1 MQVAE
6 RERQLRSLMTLRV
19 VIVTTLL
26 ICVFSIELL
35 MRPELSLNPLF
46 TLAAIAYGMVLL
58 YAVVARWGSGTR
70 MFAMLQ
76 LFGDASLIT
85 VFVGMT
91 GGLDSPMS
99 FLYLLPIS
107 VASMLLYRG
116 GGVATALICWAQYG
130 ALVLWGPEYWP
141 ATANSVLAPLPE
153 ADRVTYFLVAHLVG
167 LVAVAL
173 LSSYLSE
180 RLRTQGR
187 ELDER
192 RGTVAR
198 LQALNENIVSSIN
211 SGLIT
216 TNLQGTINF
225 MNRGGSEILERSNRE
240 VEGRGAMELFGVGE
254 EFLNEI
260 KRQLLARR
268 RFRFEEWFTTANGR
282 RIFLGIAASNLHDK
296 TGHPLGFIFIF
307 QDLTEIQALEDE
319 IRLKER
325 MAALG
330 EMAAGMAHELRNPLA
345 SISGSVQY
353 LKGDLQLEH
362 EHLELMEII
371 LRESDRL
378 DHTIRDF
385 LTFAKPGAFSPAPT
399 NLIKLIE
406 DQLKLLGKSREVKR
420 QHLLQSVFDENSLVC
435 DIDANRVK
443 QVFWNLATNAL
454 KAMPDGGCLT
464 VSVRRPASGLV
475 EIGFADT
482 GVGMDAKLR
491 ARYFQPFNGSFRQG
505 TGLGAAIVYRLVEEH
520 GGRIQIDTREGE
532 GTSVRV
538 VLPETQSVIPA
549 LQAAGGQR

>member
-1 MQVAE
+1 MHVSE
-6 RERQLRSLMTLRV
+6 RERQLGWLMTLRV

-35 MRPELSLNPLF
+35 LRPELSLRPLF

-58 YAVVARWGSGTR
+58 YGMIDRWISGTR
-70 MFAMLQ
+70 LFAMLQ

-141 ATANSVLAPLPE
+141 AGRASALAPRPE
-153 ADRVTYFLVAHLVG
+153 PDRVIYFLVAHLVA

-192 RGTVAR
+192 RGAVAR

-216 TNLQGTINF
+216 TNSRGTINF
-225 MNRGGSEILERSNRE
+225 MNRGGSEILEWSPRK
-240 VEGRGAMELFGVGE
+240 VEGLGAMELFGLDE
-254 EFLNEI
+254 EFLDEI

-268 RFRFEEWFTTANGR
+268 RFRFEEWFSTPGGR

-296 TGHPLGFIFIF
+296 TGRPLGFIFIF
-307 QDLTEIQALEDE
+307 QDLTDIQALEDE

-345 SISGSVQY
+345 AISGSVQY
-353 LKGDLQLEH
+353 LKGDLKVEG

-378 DHTIRDF
+378 DHAIRDF
-385 LTFAKPGAFSPAPT
+385 LTFAKPGAFAPAP
-399 NLIKLIE
+399 IDVVKLVE
-406 DQLKLLGKSREVKR
+406 DQLKLLDNSRELTQRHRLETSFVEP
-420 QHLLQSVFDENSLVC
+420 SVICE
-435 DIDANRVK
+435 IDANRIK

-454 KAMPDGGCLT
+454 KAMPDGGTL
-464 VSVRRPASGLV
+464 SVAVARLPGEQI
-475 EIGFADT
+475 EIRFSDT
-482 GVGMDAKLR
+482 GVGMDAELET
-491 ARYFQPFNGSFRQG
+491 RYFQPFHGSFSEG

-520 GGRIQIDTREGE
+520 GGRIQVNSREGE

-538 VLPETQSVIPA
+538 VLPGAQVTAPA
-549 LQAAGGQR
+549 LAAGGEG

>member
-1 MQVAE
+1 MHVAE
-6 RERQLRSLMTLRV
+6 RERQLRWLMTLRV

-35 MRPELSLNPLF
+35 LRPELSLTPLF
-46 TLAAIAYGMVLL
+46 TLAAIAFGMVLL
-58 YAVVARWGSGTR
+58 YAVVARWGAGTKT
-70 MFAMLQ
+70 FAMLQ
-76 LFGDASLIT
+76 LLGDASLIT
-85 VFVGMT
+85 IFVGMT

-107 VASMLLYRG
+107 VASMMLYRG

-141 ATANSVLAPLPE
+141 ATANSVLAPRPE
-153 ADRVTYFLVAHLVG
+153 PDRVTYFLVAHLVG

-180 RLRTQGR
+180 RVRTQDR

-198 LQALNENIVSSIN
+198 LQALNENIISSIN

-216 TNLQGTINF
+216 TDLQGTINF
-225 MNRGGSEILERSNRE
+225 MNRGGSEILQRSDRE
-240 VEGRGAMELFGVGE
+240 VEGGGAIHLFGLEDG
-254 EFLNEI
+254 FLTEI

-268 RFRFEEWFTTANGR
+268 RFRFEQWFTTASGR

-319 IRLKER
+319 VRLKER

-353 LKGDLQLEH
+353 LKGDLRVEG

-371 LRESDRL
+371 LRESERL
-378 DHTIRDF
+378 DHAIRDF

-399 NLIKLIE
+399 DLIKLVE
-406 DQLKLLGKSREVKR
+406 DQLKLLGKSRELKR
-420 QHLLQSVFDENSLVC
+420 EHRLTTSFDATSLECEV
-435 DIDANRVK
+435 DANRVK

-454 KAMPDGGCLT
+454 KAMPDGGHLT
-464 VSVRRPASGLV
+464 VSVRRPATGLV
-475 EIGFADT
+475 EMDFTDT
-482 GVGMDAKLR
+482 GVGMDAESQ
-491 ARYFQPFNGSFRQG
+491 ASYFQPFNGSFREG

-520 GGRIQIDTREGE
+520 GGRIQVDSREGE
-532 GTSVRV
+532 GTTVSVM
-538 VLPETQSVIPA
+538 LPELQSHAPA
-549 LQAAGGQR
+549 LSVAGGPQ